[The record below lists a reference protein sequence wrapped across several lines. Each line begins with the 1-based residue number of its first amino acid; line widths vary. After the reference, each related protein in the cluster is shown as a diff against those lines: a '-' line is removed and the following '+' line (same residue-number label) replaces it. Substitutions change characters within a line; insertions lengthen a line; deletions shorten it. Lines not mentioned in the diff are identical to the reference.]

1 MLYIEVKRVLVTMFC
16 FIVEILDCYDYIIK
30 HLNIDIDIY
39 FNFCLQHYISYI
51 VAVSYNSESAHST
64 LPLGYIILAF

>member
-1 MLYIEVKRVLVTMFC
+1 MLVLVTMFC
-16 FIVEILDCYDYIIK
+16 FIVEILGCYDYIIK

-39 FNFCLQHYISYI
+39 FNFCLQHYIM
-51 VAVSYNSESAHST
+51 AVSYNSESAYST